1 MLWERCQSVD
11 LQGVLRPPEDLSPY
25 PPASAR
31 SFWSALPSGVRELL
45 IARGEGRLAE
55 PWPRLSLGG
64 WLEYTRSGDRAGFE
78 AKHFLRRAI
87 LRDLV
92 LAECV
97 EGGGR
102 FTERIAEA
110 VWSICEETFW
120 GIPACLYLQAEGEG
134 LPDVEE
140 PVVDLFAAETAALLA
155 WTHFLLDSAL
165 DAVSPLLCRRIRW
178 ETQRRVLGPCRERDD
193 FWWMGLRTAFVNN
206 WNPWIHANW
215 LAAALFLERDRE
227 RRVAAVRKIASG
239 LDRFIGSRPA
249 DGGCDE
255 GPNYWG
261 HAAGS
266 LFEALELLDW
276 ATGGNV
282 RVYDEPLIRRMGRYL
297 VDAHIADNWF
307 INFADA
313 SAVVQPDGFL
323 ARAYGRAAGDADLE
337 ALGDWFARDWTPPPD
352 NQPNVMG
359 RCLRGVCAGGAA
371 DGGGAQPLPAR
382 TDLPD
387 TGVYAARG
395 RAGTAAGFFVAA
407 KGGHND
413 ESHNHNDVGQFIIF
427 RDGRPLLIDVGVETY
442 RRATFGPDRY
452 SIWTMRSEYHNLP
465 TINGVAQSPGA
476 AFRAREAEARTT
488 EDGWLFRAELA
499 GAYPEEAGVRSWK
512 REIALAP
519 EDGVRLRDSFELE
532 RAESVVLSLL
542 TAGPV
547 EAEEGVLWIAA
558 RDLPDGRS
566 SAPGLVRFEKGDFAV
581 AAETVRFADARLG
594 KVWGDRVYRTRL
606 ELRTPGKTGGYGLWI
621 GRS

>member
-1 MLWERCQSVD
+1 MLWERCEAVD
-11 LQGVLRPPEDLSPY
+11 LRSALCPAEVFSPY
-25 PPASAR
+25 PPATDR
-31 SFWSALPSGVRELL
+31 SFWTALPSGVRGRVV
-45 IARGEGRLAE
+45 ARAEGRSE
-55 PWPRLSLGG
+55 QPWPRLSLGG

-78 AKHFLRRAI
+78 ADHFSRRVI

-165 DAVSPLLCRRIRW
+165 DAVSPLLRRRIRW
-178 ETQRRVLGPCRERDD
+178 ETRRRVLDPCRDRDD
-193 FWWMGLRTAFVNN
+193 FWWMGLRGGFVNN

-215 LAAALFLERDRE
+215 LTAALLLETDGE
-227 RRVAAVRKIASG
+227 RRAAAVRKIAAG

-255 GPNYWG
+255 GPNYWSY
-261 HAAGS
+261 AAGS

-276 ATGGNV
+276 ATGGKV
-282 RVYDEPLIRRMGRYL
+282 RIYDEPLIRRMGRYL
-297 VDAHIADNWF
+297 VDAQIADNWF

-323 ARAYGRAAGDADLE
+323 VRAYGRAVRDTDLE

-352 NQPNVMG
+352 NQPNSMG
-359 RCLRGVCAGGAA
+359 RCLRGVCAGGVAE
-371 DGGGAQPLPAR
+371 GGGAQPLPAR
-382 TDLPD
+382 TELPD
-387 TGVYAARG
+387 TEVYAARG

-427 RDGRPLLIDVGVETY
+427 RDGCPLLIDAGVETY

-465 TINGVAQSPGA
+465 TINGVTQSPGA
-476 AFRAREAEARTT
+476 AFRAREAEARAT

-499 GAYPEEAGVRSWK
+499 GAYPEAAGVRSWK
-512 REIALAP
+512 REIALVP
-519 EDGVRLRDSFELE
+519 EDGVRLRDSFVLE

-547 EAEEGVLWIAA
+547 EAEDGVLRIAA
-558 RDLPDGRS
+558 RDLPGGRS
-566 SAPGLVRFEKGDFAV
+566 AAAGVVRFEKDQFAV
-581 AAETVRFADARLG
+581 STETVRFEDARLG
-594 KVWGDRVYRTRL
+594 AVWAERVYRTQL
-606 ELRTPGKTGGYGLWI
+606 ELRTPGESDGYGLWI
-621 GRS
+621 GGE